1 MKKFLY
7 QILLCL
13 ALSLIFFPKTI
24 AKGEDLMNQNNAT
37 LNNEVAIGSAEENNI
52 NPEGVVE
59 VFSNGS
65 VSLNV
70 TQADIDLM
78 AKLVYAE
85 SRGEP
90 FDGQIAVASVVLNR
104 VLNNRFPNTISEVI
118 FQRNAFSCVK
128 DGNIVAYPDQ
138 TSYNAV
144 YEALSGV
151 DPTNEAL
158 FFYNPSIS
166 TCSWMQSTQKND
178 VTSIGHHVFFK
189 S

>member
-65 VSLNV
+65 VSLNI

-104 VLNNRFPNTISEVI
+104 VLNDTFPNTIS
-118 FQRNAFSCVK
+118 
-128 DGNIVAYPDQ
+128 
-138 TSYNAV
+138 
-144 YEALSGV
+144 
-151 DPTNEAL
+151 
-158 FFYNPSIS
+158 
-166 TCSWMQSTQKND
+166 
-178 VTSIGHHVFFK
+178 
-189 S
+189 